1 MIEFCVYMFHSGF
14 RKVVKK
20 HDKLTSVPLSLL
32 ESQKLRSFFV
42 QAQGD
47 LEQVLVELSDVY
59 KFIKEN
65 SEEETTGEH
74 KVSDVRL

>member
-1 MIEFCVYMFHSGF
+1 MLLLVHSGF

-47 LEQVLVELSDVY
+47 LEQVLVELSDIY

-65 SEEETTGEH
+65 SEEETEGENTISE
-74 KVSDVRL
+74 VSA